1 MAIKTVRYMA
11 SLLNAVKLACKFV
24 PLAATT
30 VRPRI
35 PPEDLAAYDTGVAAI
50 QAFCDFLQTVDLVGD
65 DAGEN

>member
-11 SLLNAVKLACKFV
+11 SLLAAVKLVCRII

-35 PPEDLAAYDTGVAAI
+35 PADQLATYDAGVIAI
-50 QAFCDFLQTVDLVGD
+50 QAFCDFLHTVDLVGD
-65 DAGEN
+65 NAGEN